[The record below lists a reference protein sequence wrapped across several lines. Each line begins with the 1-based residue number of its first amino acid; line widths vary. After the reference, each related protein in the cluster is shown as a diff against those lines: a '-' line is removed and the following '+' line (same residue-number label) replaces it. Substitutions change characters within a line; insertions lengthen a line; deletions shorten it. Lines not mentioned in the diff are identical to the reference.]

1 MSSIEYKVQEVAKM
15 AGVSVRTLHHYDAI
29 GLLKPASYSDAG
41 YRLYTEDDI
50 ATLQQIIFFKTLHF
64 SLKEIK
70 SIIYDPTFDKVEALQ
85 LQKNMLLEKR
95 IHINQMI
102 HTIEQTILYEKGE
115 INMTNEQK
123 FSGFQFSENKYE
135 QEARERWG
143 NDTVNRANE
152 TIRQHD
158 PNVLNEKMNTIYKE
172 LATVRHLSPQSNEAQ
187 LAIASWYHFLNKYTG
202 HHYTLEAFQALGK
215 MYVADERFTKNIDQF
230 GEGLAQFM
238 YEAMQIYAEK
248 QQENE

>member
-1 MSSIEYKVQEVAKM
+1 
-15 AGVSVRTLHHYDAI
+15 
-29 GLLKPASYSDAG
+29 
-41 YRLYTEDDI
+41 
-50 ATLQQIIFFKTLHF
+50 
-64 SLKEIK
+64 
-70 SIIYDPTFDKVEALQ
+70 TFDKVEALQ
-85 LQKNMLLEKR
+85 LQKKMLLEKST
-95 IHINQMI
+95 HINQMI

-202 HHYTLEAFQALGK
+202 HHYTLEAFQELGQ
-215 MYVADERFTKNIDQF
+215 MYVADDRFTKNIDQY
-230 GEGLAQFM
+230 GDGIEQFM
-238 YEAMQIYAEK
+238 YRSI
-248 QQENE
+248 